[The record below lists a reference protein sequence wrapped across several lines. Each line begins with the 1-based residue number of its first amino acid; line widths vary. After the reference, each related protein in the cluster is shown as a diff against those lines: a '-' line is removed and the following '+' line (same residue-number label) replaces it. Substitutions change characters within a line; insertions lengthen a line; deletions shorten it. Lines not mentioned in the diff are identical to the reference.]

1 MRRPVNV
8 ELPGPRM
15 DRRRLKTRTAL
26 VAAARALFAERP
38 AQEVSI
44 TDITDAAD
52 LAKGSFYNHFPDKD
66 SLAEELLVS
75 IRQHVES
82 LVTQSNEGVTD
93 AYIAVAQAV
102 CTVLNFAVEDPQAAS
117 ALLRLT
123 PNALRPE
130 DPLYHGVASLI
141 RLGHAQ
147 GQMMDI
153 GTEEGVLIV
162 AGTATMTLF
171 RILERPDDVQLDVL
185 AISIC
190 AALLRAL
197 GAPTKRSK
205 TIATAAVA
213 KLLRHRRAR

>member
-1 MRRPVNV
+1 MARSVSN
-8 ELPGPRM
+8 ELPGSRM

-26 VAAARALFAERP
+26 VAAARSLFAEHP
-38 AQEVSI
+38 PQSVSI

-82 LVTQSNEGVTD
+82 LVAQSNKGVTD
-93 AYIAVAQAV
+93 PYLAVAQAI

-117 ALLRLT
+117 VLLRLT
-123 PNALRPE
+123 PNALSPK
-130 DPLYHGVASLI
+130 DPLYDGIASLI
-141 RLGHAQ
+141 RMGHNQ
-147 GQMMDI
+147 GQMLDI
-153 GTEEGVLIV
+153 GVEDGVIIL

-171 RILERPDDVQLDVL
+171 RILEKPDDVQLDIL

-197 GAPTKRSK
+197 GAPAQRSK
-205 TIATAAVA
+205 TIAKTVVA
-213 KLLRHRRAR
+213 NLLRHKPAR

>member
-1 MRRPVNV
+1 
-8 ELPGPRM
+8 
-15 DRRRLKTRTAL
+15 
-26 VAAARALFAERP
+26 
-38 AQEVSI
+38 
-44 TDITDAAD
+44 
-52 LAKGSFYNHFPDKD
+52 
-66 SLAEELLVS
+66 
-75 IRQHVES
+75 
-82 LVTQSNEGVTD
+82 
-93 AYIAVAQAV
+93 
-102 CTVLNFAVEDPQAAS
+102 
-117 ALLRLT
+117 
-123 PNALRPE
+123 
-130 DPLYHGVASLI
+130 
-141 RLGHAQ
+141 
-147 GQMMDI
+147 MMDI

>member
-1 MRRPVNV
+1 
-8 ELPGPRM
+8 
-15 DRRRLKTRTAL
+15 
-26 VAAARALFAERP
+26 
-38 AQEVSI
+38 
-44 TDITDAAD
+44 
-52 LAKGSFYNHFPDKD
+52 
-66 SLAEELLVS
+66 
-75 IRQHVES
+75 VES

-153 GTEEGVLIV
+153 DTGDGVLIV

-171 RILERPDDVQLDVL
+171 RILEKPDEVQLDGL

-197 GAPTKRSK
+197 GAPPKRSK
-205 TIATAAVA
+205 AIATAAVA